1 MPGMSARFVSERFVG
16 REREISRLAVTLEA
30 AAVGRTG
37 RIVLSGP
44 AGVGVTRL
52 VDETV
57 SRVQRLSSPFSVIR
71 CEAVAGGAAVPYAP
85 ISKGFREFLADLDD
99 QELLRILGPAIEP
112 MVRLVPELA
121 DRGIQP
127 ATLRRRSID
136 PERRA
141 VWFNEAI
148 RGVLERAGE
157 RKPVLI
163 VIEDLQYAD
172 GATRGLASFLARV
185 ARPARFCLIATYA
198 ADALS
203 RDHPLHADLA
213 AMATS
218 SNPPERMA
226 LEPMGGDDLVQLL
239 ANIDGERP
247 TAATVLLVAVRS
259 AGNPLVVEEIAA
271 ARRELSGV
279 RLDASFD
286 ELIAARIAQR
296 TPECRRF
303 LRLLAPAWQPLD
315 EAEIAAVAAA
325 FERLVESL
333 PPRSSARPRRLVGD
347 LDPHLEA
354 GRDEAIE
361 FGFVVRRSDGRL
373 AIRHE
378 SVARAIEH
386 DLLPHQ
392 WRRHHEAV
400 ADALGAESAA
410 ALPHWRAA
418 NRPDLAR
425 EAAIAAAALAEDL
438 DSPIDALT
446 AREIALE
453 LGAVD
458 GPDSIGSGQFLARTG
473 EVALAAGRP
482 DRALAFLE
490 SAAGRFGE
498 REDREEVAALHEAL
512 GRVARTLG
520 DHERALAEHR
530 RAASSVGGGNTPLRA
545 RILAS
550 LAQTLMLYGHFA
562 EAATTAQD
570 AIAVARRVGA
580 DALAIEGHA
589 TCTLGIATAWS
600 ADPVDAISLL
610 EHARDIARQTGHADD
625 AFRATLNL
633 ATALTL
639 LGRREDAIEVTR
651 RAVTE
656 ARTDGLEVAYGN
668 ALRGNIAEALFLVG
682 RWDEAREI
690 IRTALEWSP
699 APEAFADASV
709 TAAMLEVE
717 TSVDERAAS
726 LLGWRPL
733 RMERSPDP
741 QLEVPATRAA
751 ASFALWRGDI
761 DDARR
766 AAELG
771 WSLVTRAEDWALTAR
786 MASTYL
792 EVQAAIVAD
801 AHQRRAISEISSAR
815 GRARRVAA
823 ESEAVLRASGLPP
836 DAASRRE
843 AEAHQATVRAFAARI
858 EGHDDPVLWAAA
870 ASAWELVGEPYQVA
884 RVRWREAEA
893 LLPSKDA
900 RQGRA
905 AAREPLIEAVRIAR
919 SLRARPLLRELE
931 TLARRAMITL
941 PPPDAASAGAV
952 AATLESGRPG
962 SGTGWIAATASAG
975 AGRPEATL
983 TNAAGSA
990 GPVASAF
997 VHAGDA
1003 QRREAAFGLSAR
1015 EREVLALIA
1024 QGRTN
1029 REIGERLFISQKTV
1043 GVHVGNILSKLG
1055 VSGRVEAA
1063 MVAVRLKLVPTPS

>member
-1 MPGMSARFVSERFVG
+1 
-16 REREISRLAVTLEA
+16 
-30 AAVGRTG
+30 
-37 RIVLSGP
+37 
-44 AGVGVTRL
+44 
-52 VDETV
+52 
-57 SRVQRLSSPFSVIR
+57 
-71 CEAVAGGAAVPYAP
+71 
-85 ISKGFREFLADLDD
+85 
-99 QELLRILGPAIEP
+99 
-112 MVRLVPELA
+112 
-121 DRGIQP
+121 
-127 ATLRRRSID
+127 
-136 PERRA
+136 
-141 VWFNEAI
+141 
-148 RGVLERAGE
+148 
-157 RKPVLI
+157 
-163 VIEDLQYAD
+163 
-172 GATRGLASFLARV
+172 
-185 ARPARFCLIATYA
+185 
-198 ADALS
+198 
-203 RDHPLHADLA
+203 
-213 AMATS
+213 
-218 SNPPERMA
+218 
-226 LEPMGGDDLVQLL
+226 
-239 ANIDGERP
+239 DGERP
-247 TAATVLLVAVRS
+247 TAATVLLMAARS

-279 RLDASFD
+279 RLEASFD
-286 ELIAARIAQR
+286 ELIAARLARR

-325 FERLVESL
+325 FERLVASL

-361 FGFVVRRSDGRL
+361 FGFVVRRRDGRL

-378 SVARAIEH
+378 HVGRAIEH

-400 ADALGAESAA
+400 AEALGAESAA

-418 NRPDLAR
+418 NRADLAR
-425 EAAIAAAALAEDL
+425 EAAIAAAGLAEDL
-438 DSPIDALT
+438 DSPIDALA
-446 AREIALE
+446 AREVALE
-453 LGAVD
+453 LGA
-458 GPDSIGSGQFLARTG
+458 SEGSDPVASGEFLARTG

-482 DRALAFLE
+482 ERALAYLE
-490 SAAGRFGE
+490 SAASRLGE
-498 REDREEVAALHEAL
+498 REDRDAVAALHEAL

-530 RAASSVGGGNTPLRA
+530 RAASSVDRGNTPLRA

-550 LAQTLMLYGHFA
+550 LAQTLMLHGHFA
-562 EAATTAQD
+562 EAANTARN
-570 AIAVARRVGA
+570 AIDVSRRVGPE
-580 DALAIEGHA
+580 ALAIEGHA

-600 ADPVDAISLL
+600 ADPGDAISLL
-610 EHARDIARQTGHADD
+610 EHAREIARDTGHADD

-639 LGRREDAIEVTR
+639 LGRREDAIAVTR

-801 AHQRRAISEISSAR
+801 AHHRRAVSEISGAR
-815 GRARRVAA
+815 QRARRVTS
-823 ESEAVLRASGLPP
+823 ETEAVLQASGLPP
-836 DAASRRE
+836 EAASRRE
-843 AEAHQATVRAFAARI
+843 AEAHLATVRAYAARI
-858 EGHDDPVLWAAA
+858 EGHDDPALWDAA
-870 ASAWELVGEPYQVA
+870 ASAWRLVGEPYQVA
-884 RVRWREAEA
+884 RVRWREAES
-893 LLPSKDA
+893 LLPAKDA

-905 AAREPLIEAVRIAR
+905 AAREPLLEAVSIAR

-931 TLARRAMITL
+931 TLARRA
-941 PPPDAASAGAV
+941 
-952 AATLESGRPG
+952 
-962 SGTGWIAATASAG
+962 
-975 AGRPEATL
+975 
-983 TNAAGSA
+983 
-990 GPVASAF
+990 
-997 VHAGDA
+997 
-1003 QRREAAFGLSAR
+1003 
-1015 EREVLALIA
+1015 LIP
-1024 QGRTN
+1024 
-1029 REIGERLFISQKTV
+1029 L
-1043 GVHVGNILSKLG
+1043 
-1055 VSGRVEAA
+1055 
-1063 MVAVRLKLVPTPS
+1063 

>member
-1 MPGMSARFVSERFVG
+1 MPVMSARYVSERFVG
-16 REREISRLAVTLEA
+16 RERELSRLAVSLEA
-30 AAVGRTG
+30 AAGGRTG

-44 AGVGVTRL
+44 GGVGVSRL
-52 VDETV
+52 VDETIR
-57 SRVQRLSSPFSVIR
+57 RVERLSSPFTVIR
-71 CEAVAGGAAVPYAP
+71 CEAVPGSSAVPYAP
-85 ISKGFREFLADLDD
+85 ISAGFREFLAELDD
-99 QELLRILGPAIEP
+99 AELQRVVGPATEP
-112 MVRLVPELA
+112 MSRLVPELA
-121 DRGIQP
+121 DRVAQP

-157 RKPVLI
+157 RRPVLI

-172 GATRGLASFLARV
+172 GATRGLATFLARV
-185 ARPARFCLIATYA
+185 ARPARFCLVATYA
-198 ADALS
+198 VDALS
-203 RDHPLHADLA
+203 REHPLHADLE
-213 AMATS
+213 AMASS
-218 SNPPERMA
+218 SNPPERMVV
-226 LEPMGGDDLVQLL
+226 EPMSGDELVQLL

-247 TAATVLLVAVRS
+247 TAATVLLISARS

-286 ELIAARIAQR
+286 ELIAARMAR
-296 TPECRRF
+296 RSPECRRF

-315 EAEIAAVAAA
+315 QVEIAAVAAA

-361 FGFVVRRSDGRL
+361 FGFVVRLRDGRL

-378 SVARAIEH
+378 FVARAIEN

-400 ADALGAESAA
+400 AEALGAESAA

-418 NRPDLAR
+418 NRPEAAR
-425 EAAIAAAALAEDL
+425 AAAIAAAAHAEDL
-438 DSPIDALT
+438 DSPIDALS
-446 AREIALE
+446 AREVALQ
-453 LGAVD
+453 LGAGD
-458 GPDSIGSGQFLARTG
+458 GADPITSGEFLARTG

-482 DRALAFLE
+482 DRALAYLE

-498 REDREEVAALHEAL
+498 REDRDVAASLHEAL

-520 DHERALAEHR
+520 DHDRALAEHR
-530 RAASSVGGGNTPLRA
+530 RAAASVSQDHPSLRA

-550 LAQTLMLYGHFA
+550 LAQTLMLHGHFA
-562 EAATTAQD
+562 EAATTART
-570 AIAVARRVGA
+570 AINASRQAGA
-580 DALAIEGHA
+580 DALATEGHA
-589 TCTLGIATAWS
+589 TCTLGIALAWS
-600 ADPVDAISLL
+600 ADPGDAIGLL
-610 EHARDIARQTGHADD
+610 EHARDIARETGHADD

-651 RAVTE
+651 RAVNE

-682 RWDEAREI
+682 RWDEARDI

-792 EVQAAIVAD
+792 EVQD
-801 AHQRRAISEISSAR
+801 L
-815 GRARRVAA
+815 G
-823 ESEAVLRASGLPP
+823 G
-836 DAASRRE
+836 
-843 AEAHQATVRAFAARI
+843 
-858 EGHDDPVLWAAA
+858 
-870 ASAWELVGEPYQVA
+870 
-884 RVRWREAEA
+884 
-893 LLPSKDA
+893 
-900 RQGRA
+900 
-905 AAREPLIEAVRIAR
+905 
-919 SLRARPLLRELE
+919 
-931 TLARRAMITL
+931 
-941 PPPDAASAGAV
+941 
-952 AATLESGRPG
+952 
-962 SGTGWIAATASAG
+962 ATASSTG
-975 AGRPEATL
+975 RVGDRGRPAGKRPATRR
-983 TNAAGSA
+983 GEPPRSRSA
-990 GPVASAF
+990 HGHGP
-997 VHAGDA
+997 
-1003 QRREAAFGLSAR
+1003 
-1015 EREVLALIA
+1015 
-1024 QGRTN
+1024 
-1029 REIGERLFISQKTV
+1029 
-1043 GVHVGNILSKLG
+1043 GVRGPDRG
-1055 VSGRVEAA
+1055 PR
-1063 MVAVRLKLVPTPS
+1063 